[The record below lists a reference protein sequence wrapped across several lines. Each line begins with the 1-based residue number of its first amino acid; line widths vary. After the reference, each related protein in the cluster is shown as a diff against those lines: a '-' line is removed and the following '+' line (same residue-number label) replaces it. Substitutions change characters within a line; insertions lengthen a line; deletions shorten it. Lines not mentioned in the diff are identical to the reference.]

1 VTTLLARIPRPIAL
15 LLITLLVA
23 AGLYAY
29 QATAPSGSPLAPVVA
44 DAYPSDNISIC
55 NSSASD
61 YAITAYKTD
70 WSWSDVLSPDQCSAS
85 VNNTGSNPVRVNT
98 NSLTESYKLGVV
110 GEGYGPC
117 HDGSNS
123 ASNPPNEHQVRY
135 RVYDNPGC

>member
-1 VTTLLARIPRPIAL
+1 VTTRLARIPRPIAL

-29 QATAPSGSPLAPVVA
+29 QGTAPSGSPWAPVIA
-44 DAYPSDNISIC
+44 EAYPSDNISIC
-55 NSSASD
+55 NSSASN

-98 NSLTESYKLGVV
+98 NNLTKSYKLGVV

-123 ASNPPNEHQVRY
+123 ASNPPDEHQVRY
-135 RVYDNPGC
+135 RVYNNAGC